1 MAIVSWTKYL
11 EKPQYLALVREASVD
26 AHLLDLGHED
36 LVFVIVIDIVIVIV
50 IVEDYNDLQESHYSL
65 QW

>member
-1 MAIVSWTKYL
+1 MVTIMAIVSSTKYL
-11 EKPQYLALVREASVD
+11 EKPQYLALVREASID

-36 LVFVIVIDIVIVIV
+36 LVFVIVIVIVIV
-50 IVEDYNDLQESHYSL
+50 DDYNDLQESHYSL